1 MVECCTTTWRGICDA
16 LCSCLF
22 DCCRRGRGTN
32 PGRTQI
38 AMGWREISFT
48 LAFLLSGGKQWRK
61 SMFLTHPRYLT
72 RTRDKILYFLSII
85 ILINLRGNC
94 EKKAAPEMFMFTM
107 ISIWLTVK
115 TRFLWRVLCLA
126 DLFVLVVVSFCCFL
140 KLLLVSET
148 RYQEDG
154 NSSIIPSSLQN
165 LEIIFPALLRIS
177 ISSPKEWQ
185 KNMCPC

>member
-1 MVECCTTTWRGICDA
+1 MVECCITTWRGICDA
-16 LCSCLF
+16 LCYCLF

-72 RTRDKILYFLSII
+72 RTPWQDSLFPEYYY
-85 ILINLRGNC
+85 INKFKRKLWKKKKQHLRC
-94 EKKAAPEMFMFTM
+94 LCFTM

-126 DLFVLVVVSFCCFL
+126 DLFFFGGCFL
-140 KLLLVSET
+140 LLL
-148 RYQEDG
+148 
-154 NSSIIPSSLQN
+154 
-165 LEIIFPALLRIS
+165 LEASGFRD
-177 ISSPKEWQ
+177 
-185 KNMCPC
+185 